1 MQYNRFGSTG
11 LIVSE
16 LCLGA
21 MTFGTNPGRFG
32 AVAGLDQAASTAL
45 VKQALD
51 AGINFIDTANVYT
64 TGQSEEFTGQ
74 ALRDLGV
81 ARSDVIVA
89 TKAMGSMGPGRNDAG
104 ISRHHLMDQIDAS
117 LKRLG
122 MDHIDLYQI
131 HGWDS
136 QTPMEEALRAL
147 DDIVRSGRV
156 RYIGVSNW
164 AAWQI
169 AKALGVSERLGLE
182 KFASLQAYYTV
193 AGRDL
198 EREIVPMLRSEGV
211 GLMVWSPLAGGFL
224 SGKYQRGDDDRGQG
238 AKNIGEGRRASF
250 DFPPVDMDRGYDL
263 IEAMRAMADSRGE
276 GASVAQIALAWLLY
290 QPVVSTV
297 IVGAKRAD
305 QLADNIAACQIELT
319 AAELAELDKLSALP
333 SEYPGWMLGFQ
344 GGYRAGQVSERRV
357 AK

>member
-1 MQYNRFGSTG
+1 MRTNRLGNTG

-21 MTFGTNPGRFG
+21 MTFGASTGLFG
-32 AVAGLDQAASTAL
+32 PIAGLDQDASTAL

-51 AGINFIDTANVYT
+51 GGINFIDTANVYT
-64 TGQSEEFTGQ
+64 AGQSELFVGG
-74 ALRDLGV
+74 ALKALGI
-81 ARSDVIVA
+81 ARSDVVIA
-89 TKAMGSMGPGRNDAG
+89 TKAMGSMGPGPNDVG
-104 ISRHHLMDQIDAS
+104 VSRYHLMHQIDAS

-122 MDHIDLYQI
+122 TDHVDLYQI
-131 HGWDS
+131 HGWDPT
-136 QTPMEEALRAL
+136 TPMEEALRAL
-147 DDIVRSGRV
+147 DDMVRSGRV

-169 AKALGVSERLGLE
+169 VKALGISARLGLDS
-182 KFASLQAYYTV
+182 FASLQAYYTV

-198 EREIVPMLRSEGV
+198 EREIVPMLLSEGV

-224 SGKYQRGDDDRGQG
+224 SGKYTRGADDRSQ
-238 AKNIGEGRRASF
+238 GEGRRAAF
-250 DFPPVDMDRGYDL
+250 DFPPVNMDRGYDL
-263 IEAMRAMADSRGE
+263 VEAMKRMADSRGS

-305 QLADNIAACQIELT
+305 QLADNLASCEIEFT
-319 AAELAELDKLSALP
+319 AAEMAELNKLSELP
-333 SEYPGWMLGFQ
+333 AEYPGWMLGFQ
-344 GGYRAGQVSERRV
+344 SGYRSQFLAEPR
-357 AK
+357 KPK

>member
-1 MQYNRFGSTG
+1 MRINRLGSTG
-11 LIVSE
+11 LMVSE

-21 MTFGTNPGRFG
+21 MTFGTSGGRFRD
-32 AVAGLDQAASTAL
+32 VAGLDQAASTAL

-51 AGINFIDTANVYT
+51 AGINFIDTANVY
-64 TGQSEEFTGQ
+64 SEGYSEVFTGE

-81 ARSDVIVA
+81 RRSDVVVA
-89 TKAMGSMGPGRNDAG
+89 TKAMGMMGSGPNDAG
-104 ISRHHLMDQIDAS
+104 ISRFHLMNEIDAS
-117 LKRLG
+117 LARLG
-122 MDHIDLYQI
+122 LEHVDLYQI
-131 HGWDS
+131 HGWDP

-147 DDIVRSGRV
+147 EDIVRTGRA

-169 AKALGVSERLGLE
+169 MKALGISQRMGFE

-198 EREIVPMLRSEGV
+198 EREIVPMLQSEGL
-211 GLMVWSPLAGGFL
+211 GLMVWSPLAGGLL
-224 SGKYQRGDDDRGQG
+224 SGKYTRAGEG
-238 AKNIGEGRRASF
+238 AIEGEGRRASF
-250 DFPPVDMDRGYDL
+250 DFPPVNKERAFDL
-263 IEAMRAMADSRGE
+263 IDAMQAIGHAK

-305 QLADNIAACQIELT
+305 QLADNIAACDVTLT
-319 AAELAELDKLSALP
+319 ASQIAQLDGLSALP
-333 SEYPGWMLGFQ
+333 PEYPGWMFAMQ
-344 GGYRAGQVSERRV
+344 GPYRATIASPRRV
-357 AK
+357 PD

>member
-1 MQYNRFGSTG
+1 MRYNRLGSTG

-32 AVAGLDQAASTAL
+32 AIAGLDQSASTDL
-45 VKQALD
+45 VKQAFD

-64 TGQSEEFTGQ
+64 TGQSEEFVGG
-74 ALRDLGV
+74 AIRELGL
-81 ARSDVIVA
+81 ARSDVVVA
-89 TKAMGSMGPGRNDAG
+89 TKALGAMGEGPNDAG
-104 ISRHHLMDQIDAS
+104 VSRYHLMHQIDAS

-122 MDHIDLYQI
+122 TDHVDLYQI

-136 QTPMEEALRAL
+136 QTPMDEALRAL
-147 DDIVRSGRV
+147 DDMVRAGKV

-169 AKALGVSERLGLE
+169 MKALGISERLGLE

-198 EREIVPMLRSEGV
+198 EREIVPMLLSEGV

-224 SGKYQRGDDDRGQG
+224 SGKYTRGDDDRSQ
-238 AKNIGEGRRASF
+238 GEGRRAAF
-250 DFPPVDMDRGYDL
+250 DFPPVEMDRGYNL
-263 IEAMRAMADSRGE
+263 IDAMQRMADARGD
-276 GASVAQIALAWLLY
+276 GTTVARLALAWLLY

-305 QLADNIAACQIELT
+305 QLADNIAATEVELS
-319 AAELAELDKLSALP
+319 AAELEELNTLSALP
-333 SEYPGWMLGFQ
+333 REYPGWMLSFQ
-344 GGYRAGQVSERRV
+344 GGYRDSKVSERRV

>member
-1 MQYNRFGSTG
+1 MEYNRLGSTG

-32 AVAGLDQAASTAL
+32 AIAGLDQAASTAL
-45 VKQALD
+45 VKQAFD

-64 TGQSEEFTGQ
+64 RGQSEEFTGQ
-74 ALRDLGV
+74 ALKDLGT
-81 ARSDVIVA
+81 ARSDVVIA
-89 TKAMGSMGPGRNDAG
+89 TKAMGAMGEGRNDAG
-104 ISRHHLMDQIDAS
+104 VSRYHLMHQIDAS

-122 MDHIDLYQI
+122 TDHVDLYQI

-147 DDIVRSGRV
+147 DDIVRTGRA

-169 AKALGVSERLGLE
+169 AKALGISDKLGLE

-198 EREIVPMLRSEGV
+198 EREIVPMLLSEGV

-224 SGKYQRGDDDRGQG
+224 SGKYTRGDDGRSH
-238 AKNIGEGRRASF
+238 GEGRRAAF

-263 IEAMRAMADSRGE
+263 IDAMRKMADARE
-276 GASVAQIALAWLLY
+276 GSSVAQIALAWLLY

-305 QLADNIAACQIELT
+305 QLADNIAACKVELT
-319 AAELAELDKLSALP
+319 AAELAELGKLSALAP
-333 SEYPGWMLGFQ
+333 EYPGWMLAFQ
-344 GGYRAGQVSERRV
+344 GSYRDGQVSERR
-357 AK
+357 KPK

>member
-1 MQYNRFGSTG
+1 MRYNRLGSTG

-21 MTFGTNPGRFG
+21 MTFGTDPGRF
-32 AVAGLDQAASTAL
+32 AAIAGMDQPATTAM

-64 TGQSEEFTGQ
+64 RGQSERFTGQ
-74 ALRDLGV
+74 ALKDLGI
-81 ARSDVIVA
+81 ARSDVVIA
-89 TKAMGSMGPGRNDAG
+89 TKAMGAMGEGPNDAG
-104 ISRHHLMDQIDAS
+104 VSRYHLMHQIDAS
-117 LKRLG
+117 LDRLG
-122 MDHIDLYQI
+122 LDHVDLYQI

-147 DDIVRSGRV
+147 DDIVRTGRA

-169 AKALGVSERLGLE
+169 MKALGISERLGLE

-198 EREIVPMLRSEGV
+198 EREIVPMLQSEGV
-211 GLMVWSPLAGGFL
+211 GLMVWSPLAGGLL
-224 SGKYQRGDDDRGQG
+224 SGKYTRGNDDRSQ
-238 AKNIGEGRRASF
+238 GEGRRAAF
-250 DFPPVDMDRGYDL
+250 DFPPVEMDRAYDVIDAL
-263 IEAMRAMADSRGE
+263 KAMAEAKGKT
-276 GASVAQIALAWLLY
+276 VAQLALAWLLY
-290 QPVVSTV
+290 QPAVSTV

-305 QLADNIAACQIELT
+305 QLEDNIGACDVEFT
-319 AAELAELDKLSALP
+319 ADEMKQLDTLSRLP
-333 SEYPGWMLGFQ
+333 REYPGWMFAMQ
-344 GGYRAGQVSERRV
+344 GGYRGDKVSPRRT